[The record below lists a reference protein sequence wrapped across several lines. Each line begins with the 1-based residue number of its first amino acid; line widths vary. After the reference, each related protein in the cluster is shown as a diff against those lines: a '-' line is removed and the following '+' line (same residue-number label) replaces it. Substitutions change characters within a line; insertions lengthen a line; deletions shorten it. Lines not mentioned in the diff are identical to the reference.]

1 MECRNMIT
9 LMYKLFFSG
18 KSSDPD
24 LPDVKEEENKKRSA
38 YGMLCGITGIILNIC
53 LFAGKLFAG
62 LISKSV
68 SIIADAFNNLSDAGS
83 SVVTLLGFKVAS
95 QKADSEHPYGHGR
108 FEYISA
114 LIVSAVIIVMG
125 FELAKESVDRI
136 IHPEVSDVSTITVI
150 ILAASILIKLYMAY
164 YNSRIGKK
172 IDSAPLKAAA
182 TDSLCDCIATGMV
195 LITAVLAYF
204 TSVKLDGWA
213 GLVVSFFIL
222 YAGYSSG
229 REAIDPLLGTPPD
242 PEFIRHIKD
251 IVLDFDE
258 NVIGIHDL
266 MIHDYGPGRK
276 IISLHAEVPSDI
288 DMLQAHDVIDN
299 LEKKLSREL
308 GCTATI
314 HMDPIQTNDPRVNTL
329 KEKVSEL
336 VMRIDENITVH
347 DFRVVFGDTH
357 TNMVFDMAVPFS
369 CTLDEMQI
377 KTEASNLIKSELG
390 KKYYAVITID
400 REA

>member
-1 MECRNMIT
+1 MIT
-9 LMYKLFFSG
+9 LLYKLIYSG
-18 KSSDPD
+18 KAAARDMSDN
-24 LPDVKEEENKKRSA
+24 KTAENKERSA
-38 YGMLCGITGIILNIC
+38 YGMLCGIVGIFLNIC

-68 SIIADAFNNLSDAGS
+68 SIVADAFNNLSDAGS
-83 SVVTLLGFKVAS
+83 SVVTLLGFKISS
-95 QKADSEHPYGHGR
+95 QKADREHPYGHGR

-125 FELAKESVDRI
+125 FELAKESVTRI
-136 IHPEVSDVSTITVI
+136 IHPEESAISMLTVI
-150 ILAASILIKLYMAY
+150 ILVASILVKLYMAF
-164 YNSRIGKK
+164 YNNRVGKK
-172 IDSAPLKAAA
+172 INSAPLKAAA

-195 LITAVLAYF
+195 LVTAVLAYY

-213 GLVVSFFIL
+213 GLIVSGFIL

-229 REAIDPLLGTPPD
+229 KEAIDPLLGTPPE
-242 PEFIRHIKD
+242 PGLIEHIKE
-251 IVLDFDE
+251 IVLGFDE

-266 MIHDYGPGRK
+266 MIHDYGPGRQ

-299 LEKKLSREL
+299 LEKKLAEEL

-329 KEKVSEL
+329 KQRVSEL
-336 VMRIDENITVH
+336 VMKIDEDITVH
-347 DFRVVFGDTH
+347 DFRVVFGDSH

-369 CTLDEMQI
+369 CPLDDIQI
-377 KTEASNLIKSELG
+377 KTKITNLIKSELG
-390 KKYYAVITID
+390 RKYYAVITID